1 MNLRRLPDTLRRMRV
16 WLAVPR
22 LRSLQWALLAALVVA
37 IFPGA
42 GYSWDLTDRA
52 SIAAPTAAL
61 TPITEARMAGTERAV
76 AGKGSWFLIFGSD
89 WTDADPERAAALV
102 ESAVAADLTHLYVRV
117 ADSQAHFYAAT
128 ALRDLLPAAH
138 QAGLHVLGWIE
149 PTLDAPLR
157 DAADAI
163 AAATFRVDG
172 LGLEGLTVTV
182 EETPHE
188 TDADID
194 QYLRAIRL
202 GFDQTAGLGDSY
214 LLIGS
219 AYPLPSQHRRYGYP
233 SLSRW
238 CQILA
243 PLAYWRA
250 TGRPE
255 YSDQAGAR
263 SYVDRVF
270 REMGN
275 PSVNP
280 FARPLSIA
288 AQAYDAQEENGTPGA
303 PPAGEMI
310 ASLDAT
316 IGHGGFSWSFYR
328 LADAS
333 NGVTAEE
340 TAAIATYARWHRP
353 GAGRP

>member
-1 MNLRRLPDTLRRMRV
+1 M
-16 WLAVPR
+16 
-22 LRSLQWALLAALVVA
+22 S
-37 IFPGA
+37 
-42 GYSWDLTDRA
+42 
-52 SIAAPTAAL
+52 
-61 TPITEARMAGTERAV
+61 GTERA
-76 AGKGSWFLIFGSD
+76 ASGKGSWFMIFASD
-89 WTDADPERAAALV
+89 WTDSDPERAAALV

-117 ADSQAHFYAAT
+117 ADSKAHFYAAT
-128 ALRDLLPAAH
+128 ALRDILPTAH

-149 PTLDAPLR
+149 PTLEAPLR

-163 AAATFRVDG
+163 AAATFSAEG
-172 LGLEGLTVTV
+172 LRLEGLTLTV

-194 QYLRAIRL
+194 QYLRAMRL
-202 GFDQTAGLGDSY
+202 GFDQTLGLGDSY

-219 AYPLPSQHRRYGYP
+219 AYPLPSQHRRYGYA

-255 YSDQAGAR
+255 YSNEAGAR
-263 SYVDRVF
+263 AYVERIF
-270 REMGN
+270 REMAS
-275 PSVNP
+275 PAVNP

-288 AQAYDAQEENGTPGA
+288 AQAYDAEEENGTPGA
-303 PPAGEMI
+303 PPAGEML
-310 ASLDAT
+310 ASLDETLAR
-316 IGHGGFSWSFYR
+316 GGFSWSFYR

-333 NGVTAEE
+333 NGVTADE
-340 TAAIATYARWHRP
+340 TAAIAGYARWRRP
-353 GAGRP
+353 GAR